1 MRITHKMKHVNCQS
15 KGEMKMKKMILT
27 IVLLF
32 VSMILTACQFGNV
45 GSDKSITVY
54 TERHYDTDQLL
65 YDRFTELT
73 GIEVNLI
80 RDDADKLITKMDN
93 EGEDSPADVLIIA
106 DAGRLHSAKELDLF
120 QPITSDVL
128 EENVPNHYKDEENYW
143 YGLTMRARVFVYH
156 PDRVNASELS
166 TYEALTDSKW
176 EGRIVTRTST
186 NIYNQSLMSSMI
198 EIMGEEQARAWA
210 TGLVQNF
217 ARDPQGNDRDQAKA
231 VVSGVADIAIMNTY
245 YIGRMLHSS
254 DPYEVEV
261 GETIRIFFP
270 NQETTGTHI
279 NVSGAGVAKYSK
291 NVEEAIELIEF
302 LTSEEAQRSYADA
315 NFEYP
320 IHPAVEPHDLL
331 KSWGTFIAQD
341 IPLSKLGEHSVLAT
355 IIMNEIG
362 WK

>member
-1 MRITHKMKHVNCQS
+1 
-15 KGEMKMKKMILT
+15 
-27 IVLLF
+27 
-32 VSMILTACQFGNV
+32 
-45 GSDKSITVY
+45 
-54 TERHYDTDQLL
+54 
-65 YDRFTELT
+65 
-73 GIEVNLI
+73 
-80 RDDADKLITKMDN
+80 
-93 EGEDSPADVLIIA
+93 
-106 DAGRLHSAKELDLF
+106 
-120 QPITSDVL
+120 
-128 EENVPNHYKDEENYW
+128 
-143 YGLTMRARVFVYH
+143 
-156 PDRVNASELS
+156 
-166 TYEALTDSKW
+166 
-176 EGRIVTRTST
+176 
-186 NIYNQSLMSSMI
+186 
-198 EIMGEEQARAWA
+198 WA

-254 DPYEVEV
+254 DSYEVEV

>member
-1 MRITHKMKHVNCQS
+1 MLTIKL
-15 KGEMKMKKMILT
+15 KGEKKMKKMLLT
-27 IVLLF
+27 LVLF
-32 VSMILTACQFGNV
+32 FISVILTACQFGNV
-45 GSDKSITVY
+45 GTDKFITVY

-73 GIEVNLI
+73 GITVNLI
-80 RDDADKLITKMDN
+80 RDDADKLITRMDN
-93 EGEDSPADVLIIA
+93 EGEDSPADILIIA
-106 DAGRLHSAKELDLF
+106 DAGRLHRAKEMDLF
-120 QPITSDVL
+120 QQVTSDVL
-128 EENVPNHYKDEENYW
+128 SDNVPNHYKDPNNYW

-156 PDRVNASELS
+156 PDRVNVSELS
-166 TYEALTDSKW
+166 TYEDLTDPKW

-198 EIMGEEQARAWA
+198 EIMGEEAARAWA

-231 VVSGVADIAIMNTY
+231 VVSGVADLAIMNTY
-245 YIGRMLHSS
+245 YIGRMIHSS
-254 DPYEVEV
+254 DPFEVEV
-261 GETIRIFFP
+261 GETVGIFFP
-270 NQETTGTHI
+270 NQDTTGTHI
-279 NVSGAGVAKYSK
+279 NVSGAGVAKHSK
-291 NVEEAIELIEF
+291 NVDEAIQLIEF

-320 IHPAVEPHDLL
+320 VNPAVEPHDLL
-331 KSWGTFIAQD
+331 KSWGTFIVQD
-341 IPLSKLGEHSVLAT
+341 IPLSKLGEHSVLAI